1 MNICLSGTELEPDES
16 LEFLFDNAHRCNAR
30 FVELWHPRNTG
41 AGIMEVQRLLDQ
53 YHTQVVCVA
62 TGSELYRKGG
72 SVADQELLCEAIR
85 LAHELKAPLVNTYFG
100 YASVQDD
107 PSAIETYAALLQPCL
122 ELAERYN
129 ITICLE
135 NEFNAF
141 GVDPCRSDI
150 TRRPAVLLQLME
162 RVDHPRFRLT
172 FDPSNFYCAGIEPFP
187 YAYEL
192 LKSHIGYV
200 HVKDVQQLKSDKPDP
215 LWKVYTDYND
225 QYITCAMGA
234 GAVNW
239 NGLLRQLQ
247 HDNYGGYYCLE
258 PHGAAAQREA
268 SWLQAVQYLRKDRES
283 HRQKVA
289 GLLKG
294 LHHVKLNVRDME
306 RSLDFY
312 RNKLDFLEMARYPIE
327 TGLIVQLSHNGHP
340 PGIEL
345 WYEEPAL
352 AVENK
357 ELHIAFEVSDV
368 ESYVS
373 VIRDKGVRITREP
386 FRIGH
391 ELIAFIEDPD
401 GYQIELNQDTS
412 ISYTSNS

>member
-1 MNICLSGTELEPDES
+1 MKICLSGTELEKEES
-16 LEFLFDNAHRCNAR
+16 LAFLLDNAHRCNAR
-30 FVELWHPRNTG
+30 FIELWHPRNTG
-41 AGIMEVQRLLDQ
+41 AGIAEVRRMLGQ

-62 TGSELYRKGG
+62 TGSELYRNGG
-72 SVADQELLCEAIR
+72 STVDQELLCEAIR
-85 LAHELKAPLVNTYFG
+85 LAAELKAPLVNTYFG
-100 YASVQDD
+100 YASIQDD
-107 PSAIETYAALLQPCL
+107 QQAIDTYVALLQPCL
-122 ELAERYN
+122 DLAEQCGV
-129 ITICLE
+129 TICLE

-150 TRRPAVLLQLME
+150 TRRPHALLQLME
-162 RVDHPRFRLT
+162 RVNSPRFRLT
-172 FDPSNFYCAGIEPFP
+172 FDPANFYCAGIEPFP
-187 YAYEL
+187 YAYDL
-192 LKSHIGYV
+192 LKSYIGYV
-200 HVKDVQQLKSDKPDP
+200 HVKDVQQLNNDRPDP
-215 LWKVYTDYND
+215 RWKVYTDYTD
-225 QYITCAMGA
+225 RYVTCALGA

-239 NGLLRQLQ
+239 NGLLQQLQ
-247 HDNYGGYYCLE
+247 ADRYDGYYCLE
-258 PHGAAAQREA
+258 PHGAASMRET
-268 SWLQAVQYLRKDRES
+268 SWLQAVRYLRKDRS
-283 HRQKVA
+283 TGQQIA
-289 GLLKG
+289 GLVQG

-312 RNKLDFLEMARYPIE
+312 RNKLDFREMARYPIDS
-327 TGLIVQLSHNGHP
+327 GLIVQLSHNGRP

-412 ISYTSNS
+412 ISYPSN